1 MNSDTLRRRAVVI
14 AGVFDA
20 LDKVS
25 LSLEDRISV
34 LREVTAAV
42 EATKKEADARKAEV
56 KAVTP

>member
-1 MNSDTLRRRAVVI
+1 MNGDTLRRRAVVI

-42 EATKKEADARKAEV
+42 ETTKQEHDDEKLG
-56 KAVTP
+56 VTK

>member
-1 MNSDTLRRRAVVI
+1 VNSDTLRRRAVVI

-34 LREVTAAV
+34 LRDVTAAV
-42 EATKKEADARKAEV
+42 EATKQEYDDKKLG
-56 KAVTP
+56 VTK